1 MHLATAPCVA
11 DQSEFEVDIND
22 SPEADELEDVTACDN
37 YTLPSL
43 SAGNQYWTATGGTG
57 TQLSVGDVIST
68 DQTIYIYAPNHCALC
83 CRSI

>member
-1 MHLATAPCVA
+1 MHSTTAPCVA

-43 SAGNQYWTATGGTG
+43 SAVINTGQQPEVQGHNC
-57 TQLSVGDVIST
+57 LLVM
-68 DQTIYIYAPNHCALC
+68 
-83 CRSI
+83 